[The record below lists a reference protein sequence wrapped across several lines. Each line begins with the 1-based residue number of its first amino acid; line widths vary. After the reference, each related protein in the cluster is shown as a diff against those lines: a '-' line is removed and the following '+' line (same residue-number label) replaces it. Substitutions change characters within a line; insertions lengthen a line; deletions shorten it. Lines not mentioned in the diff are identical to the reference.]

1 MYRDHT
7 KVVKIGDRV
16 IGGGNPILIQSMTNT
31 RTEDVKATVEQ
42 IHRLTEAGCEI
53 IRCTVPTKEAAEAIK
68 EIKKQITIPLVA
80 DIHFDYKM
88 AIAAMENGADKIRIN
103 PGNIGS
109 LDRIKAV
116 VDTARERNIPI
127 RVGVNSGSLEKEL
140 VEKYHGVTAEGIVES
155 ALDKVKISFADLISS
170 TGSPVRETRIVS
182 PIPWLKISPSPME
195 DLIFPASSVPD
206 SVMPTCNGYGH
217 TGARS
222 SCAFTH
228 IITSDDLILTTR
240 LSYPISSIICTLSSA
255 LSTRP
260 SAVTP

>member
-7 KVVKIGDRV
+7 KVVKIGNRV

-31 RTEDVKATVEQ
+31 KTEDVKATVEQ

-109 LDRIKAV
+109 LRRQNGA
-116 VDTARERNIPI
+116 
-127 RVGVNSGSLEKEL
+127 GSAGGEKPAGL
-140 VEKYHGVTAEGIVES
+140 LLPAPHGAGGYRLPCHS
-155 ALDKVKISFADLISS
+155 A
-170 TGSPVRETRIVS
+170 
-182 PIPWLKISPSPME
+182 
-195 DLIFPASSVPD
+195 PASA
-206 SVMPTCNGYGH
+206 GLRHGRGH
-217 TGARS
+217 Q
-222 SCAFTH
+222 
-228 IITSDDLILTTR
+228 IR
-240 LSYPISSIICTLSSA
+240 LH
-255 LSTRP
+255 R
-260 SAVTP
+260 

>member
-1 MYRDHT
+1 M
-7 KVVKIGDRV
+7 
-16 IGGGNPILIQSMTNT
+16 GGGNPILIQSMTNT

-127 RVGVNSGSLEKEL
+127 VWGEQRFSGKRACGE
-140 VEKYHGVTAEGIVES
+140 
-155 ALDKVKISFADLISS
+155 
-170 TGSPVRETRIVS
+170 
-182 PIPWLKISPSPME
+182 IPWCDCRRHCGK
-195 DLIFPASSVPD
+195 
-206 SVMPTCNGYGH
+206 
-217 TGARS
+217 
-222 SCAFTH
+222 CA
-228 IITSDDLILTTR
+228 
-240 LSYPISSIICTLSSA
+240 
-255 LSTRP
+255 
-260 SAVTP
+260 